1 MEGEFLHLSRC
12 LYPELPSSQD
22 KERKKMPLWISMP
35 KKAIWESLAGKVEG
49 P

>member
-1 MEGEFLHLSRC
+1 MEGEFLHLSHC

-22 KERKKMPLWISMP
+22 KERKKMLLWISMP
-35 KKAIWESLAGKVEG
+35 KKAVWKSPAGKMKG